1 MGGGGNVTALKL
13 KDRQRDATAS
23 LLFFR
28 FVLLPSSLQP
38 HLVVDGVFFGLVIPY
53 VWVAGGYFW
62 YPCGEGVTPAVGHPA
77 APSFLGVWNHGWA
90 PEMTCLSVCLFV
102 LGFFGVVFLNFFFGG
117 GGQAR

>member
-1 MGGGGNVTALKL
+1 MGGRGNVTALKL

-38 HLVVDGVFFGLVIPY
+38 HLVVDGGFFWFGYSLCL
-53 VWVAGGYFW
+53 GGGGGRYFW
-62 YPCGEGVTPAVGHPA
+62 YPCGEGVTPAVGLRPSLAHPA
-77 APSFLGVWNHGWA
+77 APALLPRGVEPRMGSRNDLLG
-90 PEMTCLSVCLFV
+90 
-102 LGFFGVVFLNFFFGG
+102 FFFGG